1 MYCKPLFFRQYLAN
15 FKSVIFGK
23 FHTITIE
30 VGLQYMGLK
39 TCYFNAYTLILNC
52 KYMYIYVVY
61 IFATC
66 LKSTIY
72 NVYLWNIIA
81 CINSLARFFLL
92 LAFNLMIHCTYV
104 YEYHIGKTY
113 CLHISY
119 LYRLGKHPIA

>member
-1 MYCKPLFFRQYLAN
+1 MR
-15 FKSVIFGK
+15 
-23 FHTITIE
+23 

-52 KYMYIYVVY
+52 KYMYMYVVY

-92 LAFNLMIHCTYV
+92 LAFNLMIHCTCI

>member
-30 VGLQYMGLK
+30 SWLTVHGFK
-39 TCYFNAYTLILNC
+39 DLILNC
-52 KYMYIYVVY
+52 KYMYMYVVY

-92 LAFNLMIHCTYV
+92 LAFNLMIHCTCI

>member
-30 VGLQYMGLK
+30 SWLTVHGFKDLLFQCIYFDSKLQVHVHVCSLHICYMFK
-39 TCYFNAYTLILNC
+39 EYHIQC
-52 KYMYIYVVY
+52 
-61 IFATC
+61 
-66 LKSTIY
+66 
-72 NVYLWNIIA
+72 LWNIIA

-92 LAFNLMIHCTYV
+92 LAFNLMIHCTCI